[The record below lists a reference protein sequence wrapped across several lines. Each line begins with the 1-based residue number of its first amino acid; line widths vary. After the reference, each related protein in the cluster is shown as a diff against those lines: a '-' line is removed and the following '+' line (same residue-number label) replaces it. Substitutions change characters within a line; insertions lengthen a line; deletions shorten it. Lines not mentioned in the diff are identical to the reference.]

1 MKSIGMQVRMSIS
14 CLWEINVILP
24 QEGWSAIRLEGIPF
38 LETSA
43 KNATN
48 VEEAFMTM
56 ASEKRRTASQPVMNT
71 GKSGTVNVG
80 GSQPIPPKTG
90 WCS

>member
-56 ASEKRRTASQPVMNT
+56 ASEIKKKPASNEYWKIWHSECWWESAYST
-71 GKSGTVNVG
+71 KDWLLFL
-80 GSQPIPPKTG
+80 I
-90 WCS
+90 